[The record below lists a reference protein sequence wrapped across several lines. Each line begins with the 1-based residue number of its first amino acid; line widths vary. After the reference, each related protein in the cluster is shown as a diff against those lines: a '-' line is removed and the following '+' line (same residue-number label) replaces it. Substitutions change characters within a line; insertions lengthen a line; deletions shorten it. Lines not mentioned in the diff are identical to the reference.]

1 MMEKSSTFISL
12 SGLSGVFA
20 GCMALIGSVLAYRT
34 LHRSGIS
41 YFSIDGRVFS
51 EDIVLELFLIA
62 MGVLIFS
69 LIGGIFFTVQ
79 KSKRKNLKIW
89 NKVTRKVLI
98 HLAIPLFA
106 GGVFILAMLQQ
117 GILGFVAPATLV
129 FYGLALVNASKFTYG
144 DIRWLGYF
152 EIVLGLI
159 SAFFIGYGL
168 IFWAIGFGVLHI
180 IYGTLMFN
188 KYDRK

>member
-20 GCMALIGSVLAYRT
+20 GCMALIGAVLAYRT
-34 LHRSGIS
+34 LNRSEIS
-41 YFSIDGRVFS
+41 YFSVDGRVFT
-51 EDIVLELFLIA
+51 DHIVLELFLIA
-62 MGVLIFS
+62 TGVLIFS
-69 LIGGIFFTVQ
+69 VIGVIFFTVR
-79 KSKRKNLKIW
+79 KSRRKNLKIW
-89 NKVTRKVLI
+89 NKVTRNVLI

-152 EIVLGLI
+152 EIALGLI

-168 IFWAIGFGVLHI
+168 YFWAVGFGILHI
-180 IYGTLMFN
+180 IYGTMMFN